1 MPPGRGTK
9 RTGRRLP
16 ARSPKVGRPEPGVV
30 GRRAWAA
37 GPNGTQWRK
46 EIALV
51 WRCNSHVGR
60 PAHPAGDIASSTEKE
75 GFLEDRRH
83 SAKVIGFR
91 HGQVYR
97 SRCYT
102 PCRLHSQRRLQ
113 LRLTLMR
120 AYPFQASKR
129 PHPRRHGVSEGHRPL
144 YGPDPA
150 GDLGSRA
157 CGMPRRTSLDFLSRR
172 AHAQR
177 VRGLQTAAVSTQAH
191 RYALGAERLGG
202 SRRPGSS
209 RVFAGSGVQLSCLSH
224 SSNTVSTTA

>member
-1 MPPGRGTK
+1 MTIFRHRSCDHWQAGAADNPSTGSPHGYDFAQAKPDPFMKEIQMPPGRGTK

-144 YGPDPA
+144 
-150 GDLGSRA
+150 
-157 CGMPRRTSLDFLSRR
+157 
-172 AHAQR
+172 
-177 VRGLQTAAVSTQAH
+177 
-191 RYALGAERLGG
+191 
-202 SRRPGSS
+202 
-209 RVFAGSGVQLSCLSH
+209 
-224 SSNTVSTTA
+224 